1 MGKSALAAPVYVSVA
16 WTLVIS
22 YRLFTHT
29 AVMSVIT
36 SLNAFLPSI
45 SRLLVI
51 RMDAVV
57 FVNAFAWI
65 FFLSSI
71 MPSLIL
77 GRGRS
82 ALIQFL
88 VCLSLTLVALW
99 IEDPLT
105 LVAGRQLVN
114 YIESLSIWLQNPVLA
129 ALYLSA
135 PYLFMFFLDIRSRRK
150 DRKQKELQDVE
161 FILLE
166 RKASAKRENFC
177 IC

>member
-22 YRLFTHT
+22 YRLFTEA
-29 AVMSVIT
+29 AVRSVIT
-36 SLNAFLPSI
+36 SLNAFWPSI
-45 SRLLVI
+45 SRLLIV

-57 FVNAFAWI
+57 LVNAFAWI

-71 MPSLIL
+71 MPSVIL

-82 ALIQFL
+82 TLIQFL

-99 IEDPLT
+99 IEDQLT
-105 LVAGRQLVN
+105 LVVGGQLVN
-114 YIESLSIWLQNPVLA
+114 HIKGLSIWLQNPVLA

-135 PYLFMFFLDIRSRRK
+135 PYLFMIFLDILSRRK
-150 DRKQKELQDVE
+150 DRTQKELQNVE
-161 FILLE
+161 FILLAG
-166 RKASAKRENFC
+166 KAPAKRENFC